1 MQKGICR
8 YCGQEVWLIDS
19 HIIPKSFY
27 LLKQWGQCVG
37 IDAKQILLDKVHS
50 QNGFKEPLLCK
61 ACDNKLGYLDNCAYQ
76 FLFHDVPR
84 AERCQDGLLE
94 FLLLK
99 PRDFNYNNIRR
110 FFVSLLWRA
119 SISSKIP
126 YSLGRYENIALQILK
141 HERTD
146 SDNLFVPL
154 IYRREINTNLDIV
167 AGVMSK
173 SVMGNIELCLGF
185 PHYQIIFIKDF
196 LANKDAELAQQL
208 RLLFA
213 RQGIRV
219 YCIKRPSVFEYA
231 FLHTLQQLQ
240 TEYLRLK

>member
-99 PRDFNYNNIRR
+99 SRDFNYNNIRR

-126 YSLGRYENIALQILK
+126 SFLLSFVIIRLFYSLKNNFAVVGFVGQI
-141 HERTD
+141 
-146 SDNLFVPL
+146 
-154 IYRREINTNLDIV
+154 
-167 AGVMSK
+167 
-173 SVMGNIELCLGF
+173 
-185 PHYQIIFIKDF
+185 
-196 LANKDAELAQQL
+196 
-208 RLLFA
+208 RL
-213 RQGIRV
+213 
-219 YCIKRPSVFEYA
+219 
-231 FLHTLQQLQ
+231 
-240 TEYLRLK
+240 